1 MPGDKTPG
9 SGAVAGKPPAAVR
22 EDSWKKAKKLSWKEQ
37 KKLKKLKK
45 SMKSWKFARHPKS
58 SSSTNPETDPGSS
71 SKNPLSAA
79 VRLLLQVPK
88 AELKHSTAMPQGPQ

>member
-9 SGAVAGKPPAAVR
+9 PGAVAGKPPKVKRKPSYKELKEAR
-22 EDSWKKAKKLSWKEQ
+22 KYKKAR
-37 KKLKKLKK
+37 K
-45 SMKSWKFARHPKS
+45 SRDFVDHFGKHPGS

-79 VRLLLQVPK
+79 VRLWLQAPEG
-88 AELKHSTAMPQGPQ
+88 ELEPTPAMTPGPQ

>member
-9 SGAVAGKPPAAVR
+9 PGAVAGNPPAVKRKPSYKELKAAKKY
-22 EDSWKKAKKLSWKEQ
+22 KKAMRSLDFGK
-37 KKLKKLKK
+37 
-45 SMKSWKFARHPKS
+45 HPKS

-79 VRLLLQVPK
+79 VRLLLQAPEG
-88 AELKHSTAMPQGPQ
+88 ELEPTPAMTPGPQ